1 MMIFNDLCLKIIF
14 WPVLSQL
21 AGLKGL
27 CPYYNILPPVVPTII
42 ISNTT
47 LIPTTTTILPPCPTF
62 PLVCFTGGIRPIPY
76 CPCIDPRLQNVQNTN
91 SINWNPI
98 VLALPN
104 NGPSDTMIFSQ
115 LDRKRRKKRE
125 T

>member
-27 CPYYNILPPVVPTII
+27 CPNYYILPPVVPTII
-42 ISNTT
+42 ILNTT
-47 LIPTTTTILPPCPTF
+47 LIPTTATTLLPCPTF
-62 PLVCFTGGIRPIPY
+62 PLVCFTGGIPPIAY
-76 CPCIDPRLQNVQNTN
+76 CPCIDQRVQNIQNTN
-91 SINWNPI
+91 SIALNPI

-115 LDRKRRKKRE
+115 LGRKRRKKRE
-125 T
+125 I